1 MQTAFVKT
9 SVSLPS
15 DMLDW
20 LKQTAAAEGRMPVS
34 RIIAQAVKEKM
45 DRQKGSNRRAL
56 K

>member
-1 MQTAFVKT
+1 M
-9 SVSLPS
+9 PS
-15 DMLDW
+15 DMLNW

-45 DRQKGSNRRAL
+45 DRQKEIKRGGG